1 MNLSVTG
8 ETPRRARI
16 LQAALEAIAEYGVS
30 AVTHR
35 KIAQRAEV
43 PLGSLTYYFTG
54 IDALLEEA
62 LSGFA
67 REMSQTYQAYLAQA
81 TSQREACE
89 ALTKVICGAQIT
101 TPENMELMYQLYAYA
116 SRRPALKT
124 IMQEW
129 MQRSQQILEVWFDPV
144 TARALDAFIEGMT
157 LHYVVDRKPLSE
169 ADIRGVV
176 LRLAGI
182 A

>member
-1 MNLSVTG
+1 MNLSAIG
-8 ETPRRARI
+8 EPPRRERI
-16 LQAALEAIAEYGVS
+16 LRATLEAIEEYGIS
-30 AVTHR
+30 GVTHR

-43 PLGSLTYYFTG
+43 PLGSMTYYFTG

-67 REMSQTYQAYLAQA
+67 RDMSQTYQAYLAKAASPQ
-81 TSQREACE
+81 EACE
-89 ALTKVICGAQIT
+89 ALTQVICGAQIT

-116 SRRPALKT
+116 NRRPALKA
-124 IMQEW
+124 IMQAW
-129 MQRSQQILEVWFDPV
+129 MQRSQQILEVWFDPI

-169 ADIRGVV
+169 AEIREMV
-176 LRLAGI
+176 LRLARVE
-182 A
+182 